1 MSEKVLPPGQ
11 QWINMRGEIKTV
23 AKHLAFDRQL
33 QKQHSFFPCDEN
45 GVQINQTDVQVS
57 EPQKKIADVAVV
69 EPVIE
74 IPKGLDIVNPDD
86 AVELNEDKLNVITT
100 GSISETATIT
110 VVNEANPST
119 QNADIV
125 IEAGAAE
132 PKKRGRK
139 PNTQNQ

>member
-86 AVELNEDKLNVITT
+86 AVEYNEDKLSEIAEQEPAIT
-100 GSISETATIT
+100 EQAT
-110 VVNEANPST
+110 
-119 QNADIV
+119 
-125 IEAGAAE
+125 E
-132 PKKRGRK
+132 PKKIGRK
-139 PNTQNQ
+139 PNTQN

>member
-86 AVELNEDKLNVITT
+86 AVEVNEDKLAQIAEQ
-100 GSISETATIT
+100 ETDTA
-110 VVNEANPST
+110 EP
-119 QNADIV
+119 
-125 IEAGAAE
+125 AAE

-139 PNTQNQ
+139 PNTQNQQ